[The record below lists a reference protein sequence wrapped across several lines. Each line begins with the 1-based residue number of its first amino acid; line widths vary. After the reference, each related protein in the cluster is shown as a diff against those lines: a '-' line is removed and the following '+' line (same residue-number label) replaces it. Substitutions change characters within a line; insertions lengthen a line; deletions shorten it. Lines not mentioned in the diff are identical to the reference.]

1 MELHPDDHNKFKCQ
15 WFDPQEDP
23 REDKFYKCG
32 APAKHEI
39 KVHGGVTKAFV
50 FLCDEHKRV
59 VNDEFAKR
67 RQESA
72 PPTPPKPRTQVN
84 ISPRSNIQREQEEFA
99 RKHRAG

>member
-1 MELHPDDHNKFKCQ
+1 MELHPDNHDKFKCQ

-23 REDKFYKCG
+23 REDKFFKCG
-32 APAKHEI
+32 QPAKHEI

-67 RQESA
+67 RLETGGSLPGPQSK
-72 PPTPPKPRTQVN
+72 PTVN
-84 ISPRSNIQREQEEFA
+84 VGPNIKREQEDWA